1 MTRNRKNSGFTLA
14 EVLIVV
20 AITVILMGVAFV
32 GVQSYQRSSTRL
44 EFDGIA
50 KEIFIAAQNH
60 LTAAESQGYLK
71 IENNQFGHLGTLSDS
86 DKEDIYYI
94 LASDTESEIKN
105 LMLPNYALDSM
116 AMGGSYIIRYQPSSA
131 TVLDVFYS
139 RPGRSSL
146 LTVTGKTLTGADYP
160 TLMSDTVN
168 YRRGGERNRQNY
180 NEENVVVGWYGGV
193 DAIPKGIRLQAPS
206 FEVINAEK
214 LHVKVTDPNYSTGSD
229 ALSGYTVKLILVGK
243 ISKAEKYYTLRDKD
257 GMTPVDAR
265 VSGKDGSYDVILDD
279 ITNEKMHFGD
289 ITADYKP
296 TTVDFIPG
304 EDVTIKLVAYSTEDL
319 SNIAMSAEKTTNSL
333 FADPVPYKITDMAV
347 RGTDI
352 GNKLAGISNIRH
364 LQNLDA
370 AVSNLGKNGS
380 GDSFTLQ
387 KAAQTENL
395 DWESFQT
402 ATGKTRVY
410 SFANSQ
416 SEDKCCFPVTP
427 HYAGEP
433 AGLALAYDGQGH
445 EISKVKV
452 DCSGSAGLFGT
463 LAAGSSV
470 SNLRLIDFDIK
481 TSSGNAGALVGTA
494 NGTTITNV
502 LAHNSAAGYTANVT
516 ASSGDAGGLIGSAA
530 NCIVNKSAAAL
541 TVTGS
546 GSAGGLIGSASATSV
561 SASYSGGHTYSD
573 NPDYTGMTQP
583 SPARN
588 PYPVRYYND
597 KNEPIYNVTGGTT
610 AGGLIGS
617 MTGGSAE
624 YCYSTCSATGA
635 TAGGFVG
642 TATGSISNSY
652 CTGLVHGAGT
662 ESITTTDGKTKNIP
676 TDGAFAYS
684 IGTVSDCQYFEIIN
698 ERWDT
703 DNSGK
708 KVPGYYYLTALGKNE
723 GGSITKL
730 DQSWSTY
737 QAFSGDP
744 TSTTAWKDAHPYD
757 SGLTRNYQNKYN
769 LKTVAQ
775 LGAEVDAKSDFVAAH
790 YGDWPAPEEFIF
802 N

>member
-1 MTRNRKNSGFTLA
+1 
-14 EVLIVV
+14 
-20 AITVILMGVAFV
+20 
-32 GVQSYQRSSTRL
+32 
-44 EFDGIA
+44 
-50 KEIFIAAQNH
+50 
-60 LTAAESQGYLK
+60 
-71 IENNQFGHLGTLSDS
+71 
-86 DKEDIYYI
+86 
-94 LASDTESEIKN
+94 
-105 LMLPNYALDSM
+105 
-116 AMGGSYIIRYQPSSA
+116 
-131 TVLDVFYS
+131 
-139 RPGRSSL
+139 
-146 LTVTGKTLTGADYP
+146 
-160 TLMSDTVN
+160 
-168 YRRGGERNRQNY
+168 
-180 NEENVVVGWYGGV
+180 
-193 DAIPKGIRLQAPS
+193 
-206 FEVINAEK
+206 
-214 LHVKVTDPNYSTGSD
+214 
-229 ALSGYTVKLILVGK
+229 
-243 ISKAEKYYTLRDKD
+243 
-257 GMTPVDAR
+257 MTPEEDKKR
-265 VSGKDGSYDVILDD
+265 VSGSAGTYDVILDD
-279 ITNEKMHFGD
+279 ITTENMHFGD

-296 TTVDFIPG
+296 TVDFIPG

-333 FADPVPYKITDMAV
+333 FADPVPNKNTDLAV

-427 HYAGEP
+427 RYAGET

-470 SNLRLIDFDIK
+470 SNLELIDFDIK

-502 LAHNSAAGYTANVT
+502 LAHNSAAGFAANVT

-541 TVTGS
+541 TVNGS
-546 GSAGGLIGSASATSV
+546 GSSGGLIGSASGGSV
-561 SASYSGGHTYSD
+561 SASYSGGHTFSG
-573 NPDYTGMTQP
+573 NPDYSNLPAGVTQP
-583 SPARN
+583 NPARN

-597 KNEPIYNVTGGTT
+597 KNEPIYNVIGGTT

-617 MTGGSAE
+617 AWTRAISN
-624 YCYSTCSATGA
+624 CYSTCSATGA

-652 CTGLVHGAGT
+652 CTGLVHATGT
-662 ESITTTDGKTKNIP
+662 ESITTTDGKTKTIP

-684 IGTVSDCQYFEIIN
+684 AENVTNCQYFEIIN

-708 KVPGYYYLTALGKNE
+708 KVPGYYYLTALGKNA

-730 DQSWSTY
+730 DQSSSAY
-737 QAFSGDP
+737 QAFSGAPAD
-744 TSTTAWKDAHPYD
+744 WKDAHPYD